1 MIEEYYTGTPISQL
15 CSSAPSAPSVALQ
28 TPTIQKNSVI
38 VLRVSRN
45 DYDLDDMNTL
55 RDYYQKLFPN
65 NTVAVMFDDI
75 EMHIVNDNSW
85 HKRPCAE
92 VSDGYSYN

>member
-15 CSSAPSAPSVALQ
+15 CNSSPSTPAVALQ

-75 EMHIVNDNSW
+75 EMQIVNDNSW
-85 HKRPCAE
+85 RKRPCAE
-92 VSDGYSYN
+92 VSDVYSYN

>member
-1 MIEEYYTGTPISQL
+1 MIEYLYPEGAVCKEAPAAISAQF
-15 CSSAPSAPSVALQ
+15 SI
-28 TPTIQKNSVI
+28 PTVQRNSVI

-45 DYDLDDMNTL
+45 DYDLDEMNAL
-55 RDYYQKLFPN
+55 RDYYSKIFPN

-75 EMHIVNDNSW
+75 EMEIVHDNSY

-92 VSDGYSYN
+92 ESYNAYNYN